1 MPHGEWKGQ
10 APDRRRTSG
19 GHVRDLVK
27 RRLATF
33 RLTTGMVALAVVLGG
48 CSIGDRQRHADAIR
62 STLER
67 AQEAGPLAAT
77 LSYDVRLHPRSR
89 TQVAA
94 LLGAAPKNL
103 SLRTDVTVDASND
116 RAEVRF
122 GVADLPASDEPDS
135 PEDALAALDA
145 AQSAPAEPEPP
156 AEGQPP
162 VEPSSDTPAEEQ
174 AQPPS
179 AAVIFEG
186 STVFI
191 KRQNLRP
198 RERRTW
204 ARLDFDRLPDE
215 EPRPPQDDLAGT
227 PSLIS
232 LVTTA
237 NPSHVLDV
245 AGGVLAGSTK
255 LRGPA
260 TLDGVEFTRYTANV
274 SLEKALTEADLTD
287 EEVEARSLTYRLLG
301 FRQDVVPAQFWLT
314 SDGSL
319 RRLRLDIPQYVNRR
333 RSDRVIV
340 TLDLHGPAPAPVAAA
355 PVPEETVT
363 YQRYGRL
370 LRAALPTV

>member
-1 MPHGEWKGQ
+1 M
-10 APDRRRTSG
+10 
-19 GHVRDLVK
+19 
-27 RRLATF
+27 ATF
-33 RLTTGMVALAVVLGG
+33 RLATGTVAFALVLGG

-67 AQEAGPLAAT
+67 AEETGPLAAT
-77 LSYDVRLHPRSR
+77 LSYDLRLHPRSR
-89 TQVAA
+89 TQIAD
-94 LLGAAPKNL
+94 LLGAVPKDL
-103 SLRTDVTVDASND
+103 TLRTDVTVDASTD

-122 GVADLPASDEPDS
+122 GVADLPATDEPES
-135 PEDALAALDA
+135 PEDALAALEA
-145 AQSAPAEPEPP
+145 AQQPPAEPEPP
-156 AEGQPP
+156 AEPTPP
-162 VEPSSDTPAEEQ
+162 AETASDPPAEEE

-204 ARLDFDRLPDE
+204 ARLDFARLPDE

-237 NPSHVLDV
+237 NPSHLLDV
-245 AGGVLAGSTK
+245 AAGVLAGSTK

-260 TLDGVEFTRYTANV
+260 TIDGVEFTRYTANV
-274 SLEKALTEADLTD
+274 SFDKAMTEADLTD

-301 FRQDVVPAQFWLT
+301 FRQDVVPAQFWVT

-319 RRLRLDIPQYVNRR
+319 RRMRLEIPQYVNRR

-340 TLDLHGPAPAPVAAA
+340 TLDVHGPAPGPVAAA

-370 LRAALPTV
+370 LRAAIPTV

>member
-1 MPHGEWKGQ
+1 M
-10 APDRRRTSG
+10 
-19 GHVRDLVK
+19 RDLVN
-27 RRLATF
+27 RPATVRLAI
-33 RLTTGMVALAVVLGG
+33 GAAALALVLGG

-67 AQEAGPLAAT
+67 AEETSPLAAT
-77 LSYDVRLHPRSR
+77 LVYELRLHPRSR
-89 TQVAA
+89 TQVTD
-94 LLGAAPKNL
+94 LLGAVPEDL
-103 SLRTDVTVDASND
+103 TLRTNVTVDASTD

-122 GVADLPASDEPDS
+122 GVADLPTSDDSAS
-135 PEDALAALDA
+135 PEAALAALEA
-145 AQSAPAEPEPP
+145 ARSEPADPAPAAGSAPEAPAE
-156 AEGQPP
+156 
-162 VEPSSDTPAEEQ
+162 EE
-174 AQPPS
+174 ADPPS

-198 RERRTW
+198 KERRTW

-237 NPSHVLDV
+237 NPSHVLDL

-255 LRGPA
+255 LRGP
-260 TLDGVEFTRYTANV
+260 TTIDGVDLIKYTANV
-274 SLEKALTEADLTD
+274 SFEKAMTEADLT
-287 EEVEARSLTYRLLG
+287 EAEVEARSLTHRLLG
-301 FRQDVVPAQFWLT
+301 FREDVVPAQFWLT

-319 RRLRLDIPQYVNRR
+319 RRMRLDVPQRVNRR
-333 RSDRVIV
+333 RSDRVVV
-340 TLDLHGPAPAPVAAA
+340 TLDLHGPAPAPVAAP

-370 LRAALPTV
+370 LRAAMPSA